1 MFFFNTPKPASFAK
15 IRMQI
20 ISRWLLK
27 NGKNCSVI
35 ALTSRYVGEGVSTV
49 TRGLA
54 RSFAVTKSGK
64 ILLLEVSPRRSRK
77 NRLLDVAELEDFS
90 DLSDYVVKDKKLGF
104 DTIKL
109 AKVFHNSFGFSDA
122 SDDSELHDSEFPVPD
137 IHFDDDGTIL
147 ERPSDPDVGNEQ
159 TRALFR
165 HLRKQYNVILVD
177 AGTLNNSNG
186 TFWLLNS
193 DANILVIDCS
203 RTTRESLEYQR
214 RVFENSDISIDG
226 SILNKRKFPIPRSLY
241 WLVR

>member
-1 MFFFNTPKPASFAK
+1 MFFFNTPKPASFAR

-27 NGKNCSVI
+27 KGKNSSVI
-35 ALTSRYVGEGVSTV
+35 ALTSRFVGEGVSTV

-54 RSFAVTKSGK
+54 RSFGVTKSGK
-64 ILLLEVSPRRSRK
+64 ILLLEVSPKRSRK

-90 DLSDYVVKDKKLGF
+90 DLSEYVVKDKKLGF

-109 AKVFHNSFGFSDA
+109 AKISHNSFGFSDA
-122 SDDSELHDSEFPVPD
+122 SHDSEFPVPD
-137 IHFDDDGTIL
+137 IRFDDDGMIL
-147 ERPSDPDVGNEQ
+147 DRSSDPDVGNEQ
-159 TRALFR
+159 TGALFR
-165 HLRKQYNVILVD
+165 HLRMQYNIILVD

-203 RTTRESLEYQR
+203 RTTRESLEYQQ